1 MALKPLGD
9 RVVVER
15 EEAKDTTAG
24 GIVLPDTAKDKPQ
37 KGKVVAVGDG
47 RITKDGKR
55 RELQVKVGE
64 QVLFTSYA
72 GEEFKLDGD
81 KKGLARCARKTSW
94 PSSADPYPASLLESR
109 RNRVWHS
116 SIKKPDSA
124 GRVRERSDDV
134 SRFVT
139 RLALKDEYQ
148 YFLIGLSIES
158 RNLFPSGVNHLWQPR
173 CSNLIRMP
181 ASRCSAAWP
190 SWPVRS
196 R

>member
-1 MALKPLGD
+1 MLSSIGSSEFKERGSMALKPLGD

-72 GEEFKLDGD
+72 GEEFKLDGE
-81 KKGLARCARKTSW
+81 KKVLLMREEDILA
-94 PSSADPYPASLLESR
+94 
-109 RNRVWHS
+109 V
-116 SIKKPDSA
+116 
-124 GRVRERSDDV
+124 
-134 SRFVT
+134 
-139 RLALKDEYQ
+139 
-148 YFLIGLSIES
+148 IG
-158 RNLFPSGVNHLWQPR
+158 
-173 CSNLIRMP
+173 
-181 ASRCSAAWP
+181 
-190 SWPVRS
+190 
-196 R
+196 